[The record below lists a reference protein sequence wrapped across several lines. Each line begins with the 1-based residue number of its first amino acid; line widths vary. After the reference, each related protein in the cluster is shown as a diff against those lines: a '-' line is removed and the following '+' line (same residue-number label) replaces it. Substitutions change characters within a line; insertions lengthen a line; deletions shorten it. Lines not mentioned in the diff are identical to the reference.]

1 MYSKK
6 EMIAIGQLLKSVD
19 DFERKVYV
27 SNLPDAKNKDKVYIQ
42 VRSYATINKQKI
54 WLGKYVGIKD
64 QYSQKDLQKATDALK
79 QRYRDH
85 VNQELAAYNCKLEDF
100 K

>member
-19 DFERKVYV
+19 DFDKKVYV
-27 SNLPDAKNKDKVYIQ
+27 SNIADSKNKDRVYTQ
-42 VRSYATINKQKI
+42 VRSWGYVNKKRI
-54 WLGKYVGIKD
+54 FIGRYVGNVDKCTKTDLKKAIKD
-64 QYSQKDLQKATDALK
+64 LKD
-79 QRYRDH
+79 RYRDH
-85 VNQELAAYNCKLEDF
+85 VNQELTTYNCKLEDF